1 MVGNFRKRRYA
12 AAGATRHA
20 RLLKI
25 EPPCGEK
32 NGFEPHF
39 AAILDFFGPRKKAHV
54 STHSTLAV
62 VQDSICA
69 VVSPSRA
76 IQTGEKKFRQ
86 ETAGSGGWGCRMTRL
101 FSHEAGL

>member
-1 MVGNFRKRRYA
+1 MRILVRNFLKRRYA

-25 EPPCGEK
+25 EPRCGEK
-32 NGFEPHF
+32 MGSNPHF
-39 AAILDFFGPRKKAHV
+39 GAILDFSGPRKKAHV

-69 VVSPSRA
+69 VMSPPRA
-76 IQTGEKKFRQ
+76 TDRQKKHQTGNSWIL
-86 ETAGSGGWGCRMTRL
+86 AVPLGGVV
-101 FSHEAGL
+101 E

>member
-1 MVGNFRKRRYA
+1 MKVRVLVGNFRKRRYA

-32 NGFEPHF
+32 MGSNPHF
-39 AAILDFFGPRKKAHV
+39 GAILDFVGPRKKAHV
-54 STHSTLAV
+54 STPSTLAV

-69 VVSPSRA
+69 VVSPPRA
-76 IQTGEKKFRQ
+76 MHTGEKKIRQ
-86 ETAGSGGWGCRMTRL
+86 ETAGLWRL
-101 FSHEAGL
+101 GL